1 MFVNREG
8 VVSGSVNRAELAA
21 LHNAATDE
29 DVKANLAA
37 TGAEHGMYVDRDG
50 YLVDPSAPAE
60 SKPEAEPKDEAEA
73 EPEEE
78 AEVEPQRPAQAEPKA
93 AWVDWAVSQGADAD
107 EAEALTKAEL
117 IEFYGG
123 ST

>member
-37 TGAEHGMYVDRDG
+37 TGVEHGMYVDRDG
-50 YLVDPSAPAE
+50 YLVDPSAPPVE
-60 SKPEAEPKDEAEA
+60 EVEPEPEP
-73 EPEEE
+73 EPQAEEE
-78 AEVEPQRPAQAEPKA
+78 ADAEPQRPAQADPKA
-93 AWVDWAVSQGADAD
+93 AWIDWAVSQGADAD

-123 ST
+123 SD